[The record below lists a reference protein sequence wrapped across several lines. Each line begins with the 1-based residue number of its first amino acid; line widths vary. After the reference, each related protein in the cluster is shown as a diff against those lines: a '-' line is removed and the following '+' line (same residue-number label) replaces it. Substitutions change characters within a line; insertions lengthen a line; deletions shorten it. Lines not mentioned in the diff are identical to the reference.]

1 MLDAQKVKKQGCFPQ
16 SGVTF
21 TWFNSKVPQIHHGGS
36 GRTVYMSKEV
46 SLDSCPPCGCHLSQR
61 KYLSV
66 LLWRSSFHFSQS
78 LSQFYSSDQGAPRF
92 PYLRVWEVKYVWSQG
107 SVHNW
112 YLSEMLSEVCFYR
125 SWREF
130 VKPCALTCCS
140 YIVPVREWSQE
151 PRLPCL
157 SSRCPA
163 CYKCFSVTFCAS
175 FPPCPW
181 GGDDKTCLI
190 RASARI
196 DETCVEPSW
205 NSAWPLVSSQQ
216 V

>member
-1 MLDAQKVKKQGCFPQ
+1 MHKRLRNRAAFFKVVSHLPDLTAKCPKSIMEEVDEQFVCPKKFLWTAVQRVPPLAK
-16 SGVTF
+16 
-21 TWFNSKVPQIHHGGS
+21 KVP
-36 GRTVYMSKEV
+36 K
-46 SLDSCPPCGCHLSQR
+46 C
-61 KYLSV
+61 V
-66 LLWRSSFHFSQS
+66 LLWGSSFHFSQS
-78 LSQFYSSDQGAPRF
+78 LGQFYSSNQGAPRF
-92 PYLRVWEVKYVWSQG
+92 PYLKVWEVKYVWSQG

-112 YLSEMLSEVCFYR
+112 YLSEMLSEVYFYR

-130 VKPCALTCCS
+130 VKPCALTCCL
-140 YIVPVREWSQE
+140 YIIPVREWCQE